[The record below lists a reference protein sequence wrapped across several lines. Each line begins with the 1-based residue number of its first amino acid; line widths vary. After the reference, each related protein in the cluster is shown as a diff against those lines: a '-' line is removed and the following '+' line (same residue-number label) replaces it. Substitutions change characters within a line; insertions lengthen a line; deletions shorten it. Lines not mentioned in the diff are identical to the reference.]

1 MAAIESTAGD
11 VRKRVDMLVGHLR
24 TSGANFS
31 ATSVPSVS
39 DITVAIDAAS
49 AEILAWLA
57 SEGYDVVFGNWTVT
71 ARDFIA
77 WYNALGAAYRIEM
90 SHTGLLLSP
99 TPGTRAETY
108 YNMYMDLR
116 TQLTVE
122 HLDLS
127 DIGVSTTSES
137 RGAKVSQTGH
147 SKADKLTQEVDD
159 DAVQPWYRRE
169 QHIDRSV

>member
-1 MAAIESTAGD
+1 MAAIETTSGD
-11 VRKRVDMLVGHLR
+11 VRKQVDMLVGHLR

-31 ATSVPSVS
+31 ANSIPSVS
-39 DITVAIDAAS
+39 DIDVAIDAAS

-57 SEGYDVVFGNWTVT
+57 GAGYDVVFANWTAT
-71 ARDFIA
+71 ATDFIA

-116 TQLTVE
+116 TQIQE
-122 HLDLS
+122 GKLDFS
-127 DIGVSTTSES
+127 DIGVPIIES
-137 RGAKVSQTGH
+137 KGAKITQTGRTL
-147 SKADKLTQEVDD
+147 SDKLPQETNT
-159 DAVQPWYRRE
+159 DAMQPYYRRS
-169 QHIDRSV
+169 QYIDHSG